1 MNIGEILAINLKYY
15 RKKYNLSQKKF
26 AEVLGTT
33 LSYLNQIE
41 NNKVD
46 VKTST
51 IDRFA
56 RKLQNYDKHSEIN
69 PEDLVKF
76 NKSHITAYSR
86 IDEKKKFQHNL
97 KLFYMKFFCIK
108 YYSTRNNYIDNIRM
122 VLFNLWI

>member
-15 RKKYNLSQKKF
+15 RKKYNLYQKKF

-51 IDRFA
+51 VDRFA

-86 IDEKKKFQHNL
+86 IDEKKKV
-97 KLFYMKFFCIK
+97 
-108 YYSTRNNYIDNIRM
+108 SA
-122 VLFNLWI
+122 